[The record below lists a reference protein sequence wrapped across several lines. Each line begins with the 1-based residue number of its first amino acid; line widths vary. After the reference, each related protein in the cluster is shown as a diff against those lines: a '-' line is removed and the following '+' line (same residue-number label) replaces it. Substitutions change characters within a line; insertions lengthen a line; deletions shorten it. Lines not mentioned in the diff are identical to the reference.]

1 MTVRRAVRRWRTAL
15 ILRELEDEIAA
26 LAGGQPL
33 RRQLKDLLRKKEL
46 VGDLFNQLR
55 LQHTRQAF
63 GRAAAAPHFESA
75 EAVRADLAQLLT
87 VMDRLDQAITPL
99 VLQDGAHFSERW
111 GYLSIAGVNDKSQI
125 QRQIEKCGPL
135 LLHLYSVAACL
146 AAELEPSR
154 AAACDRSVAA
164 ACVLRSGHE
173 GTRSTTTAR
182 PFWRV
187 RAVFV
192 FTTGLEGEGVCVHV
206 GREPG
211 PLPSFGLRLSCVWW
225 VERGCMHACGLL
237 RARYAAERSARVQ
250 VC

>member
-1 MTVRRAVRRWRTAL
+1 MTVRRVVCRWRTAL

-99 VLQDGAHFSERW
+99 VLQDGAGFSERW

-135 LLHLYSVAACL
+135 LPHLCDVAACPV
-146 AAELEPSR
+146 AEPEPPR
-154 AAACDRSVAA
+154 ASACGCCVMAACA
-164 ACVLRSGHE
+164 LRSGHE
-173 GTRSTTTAR
+173 GTRSTATAR
-182 PFWRV
+182 RSWRCCV
-187 RAVFV
+187 CVKAVFV
-192 FTTGLEGEGVCVHV
+192 YSTALEGAGV
-206 GREPG
+206 
-211 PLPSFGLRLSCVWW
+211 
-225 VERGCMHACGLL
+225 
-237 RARYAAERSARVQ
+237 
-250 VC
+250 